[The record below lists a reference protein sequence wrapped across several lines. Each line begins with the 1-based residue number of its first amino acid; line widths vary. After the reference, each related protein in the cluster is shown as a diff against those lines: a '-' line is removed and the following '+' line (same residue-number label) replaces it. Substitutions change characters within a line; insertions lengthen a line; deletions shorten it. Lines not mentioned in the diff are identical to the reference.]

1 VTNSTAQET
10 QLSPKTPAE
19 LGIPKDVLDEA
30 SEILH
35 PFELLLPVR
44 VLDTLV
50 WLPENNSLW
59 RGLQF
64 WGLVKREVRIDFS
77 MFCISGSCKKCKS
90 LVQEVDSQERLPMLL
105 CQTKT
110 KAGTHIAKLAVGF
123 ALRKSY

>member
-1 VTNSTAQET
+1 MTQET
-10 QLSPKTPAE
+10 DLSPKTPAE

-35 PFELLLPVR
+35 PFEMLLPVR
-44 VLDTLV
+44 VLDTVL

-77 MFCISGSCKKCKS
+77 LFCISGSCKKCKS
-90 LVQEVDSQERLPMLL
+90 LVQEPGASERQPLLL
-105 CQTKT
+105 CQTK
-110 KAGTHIAKLAVGF
+110 AQPGIHIAKLAAGF
-123 ALRKSY
+123 SLRKVY